1 MDELNPYAPPEAEVG
16 GASKKPKKTKKSKR
30 ATGEIADAIERLNE
44 HLDNPGNVELDRKEA
59 GGKIRTVTYVFI
71 VVAVVFTVGLGIL
84 AADARASRQEAILI
98 STVVVGLLFGGLAV
112 AFLVIDLRM
121 TPRDQPV
128 PPVKT
133 LQHFF
138 KAIALGRL
146 GYAWA
151 ALCPTARDQSV
162 EPPRLGDIP
171 IGPGSFTLRS
181 TQDLKEYL
189 GTFARPGA
197 GQMRTMQIK
206 RVNLL
211 TEDGDVAIVEVEAMF
226 QAWPQWAQIVS
237 VVGFV
242 IVRLLGVI
250 LFLVLY
256 LSLRKT
262 QVVTFR
268 KTLIR
273 GSNGVWY
280 VYSPHLLEGAG
291 RDS

>member
-16 GASKKPKKTKKSKR
+16 GAAKKPKKTKKSKR

-44 HLDNPGNVELDRKEA
+44 HLANPGNVELDRKEA
-59 GGKIRTVTYVFI
+59 GGKIRTITYVF
-71 VVAVVFTVGLGIL
+71 VVIATVFTIGMAIL
-84 AADARASRQEAILI
+84 ATNARASKQEAILI
-98 STVVVGLLFGGLAV
+98 SAVLVGLVFGGLAV
-112 AFLVIDLRM
+112 ALLVIDLKM

-146 GYAWA
+146 GYAWS

-162 EPPRLGDIP
+162 EPPVLGEIP

-181 TQDLKEYL
+181 THDFKEYL
-189 GTFARPGA
+189 ATFARPGA

-211 TEDGDVAIVEVEAMF
+211 TEDGDVAIVEVETMF

-242 IVRLLGVI
+242 LVRLLGII

-262 QVVTFR
+262 QTVTFR

-280 VYSPHLLEGAG
+280 VYSADLLEGAG
-291 RDS
+291 RAS

>member
-59 GGKIRTVTYVFI
+59 GGKIRTVTMVF
-71 VVAVVFTVGLGIL
+71 VAVAAIVTIGLGAMAMSMRRNDGIIFAVGLVSFLFIGLSI
-84 AADARASRQEAILI
+84 ALI
-98 STVVVGLLFGGLAV
+98 
-112 AFLVIDLRM
+112 VIDLRM

-146 GYAWA
+146 GYAWS
-151 ALCPTARDQSV
+151 ALCPTARDTSV

-171 IGPGSFTLRS
+171 IGPGSFALRS
-181 TQDLKEYL
+181 THDFKEYL
-189 GTFARPGA
+189 ATFARPGA

-242 IVRLLGVI
+242 LVRLLGVI

-262 QVVTFR
+262 QTVTFR

-280 VYSPHLLEGAG
+280 MYSADLLEGAG